1 MSSPTVRL
9 VGEGF
14 FNWPVPIGS
23 KSNFLG
29 GKCRQCDEV
38 VFPFL
43 QDCPSCFVADSMD
56 HFTLVGRG
64 KLVDFVVVERGPFGY
79 KVPYVQAYVKLVDG
93 PKIYTMLSGVEPIES
108 GPKIGESMEMIIDVI
123 RCEDGIDIVGWKFQP
138 EAI

>member
-1 MSSPTVRL
+1 
-9 VGEGF
+9 
-14 FNWPVPIGS
+14 
-23 KSNFLG
+23 
-29 GKCRQCDEV
+29 
-38 VFPFL
+38 
-43 QDCPSCFVADSMD
+43 MD

-64 KLVDFVVVERGPFGY
+64 KLVDFVVVERGPSGY